1 MADIFSEF
9 GGAALP
15 AAESTQPADPFA
27 AFGGQAIQPTA
38 QPAQPEDPEM
48 EAWLEGIAAVESGG
62 VADPY
67 KARNPKTTAVGK
79 HQFIWSFWG
88 EKSKHIKNFANNPNL
103 TMEDFM
109 NDPDLQER
117 YVRYYYKDQVKNQ
130 AKGLAATY
138 KNVLKAR
145 GIRDTND
152 VKAVLHFRG
161 YDTTEQFLKTGIEP
175 DTEGYNKTI
184 KQYLE
189 TFRAA
194 QDEAKKRYEK
204 PAPTPTPTPAPQA
217 AQAPQAPQEDEGP
230 LAAFSTRQDYDK
242 LKADLNK
249 YVTLEDK
256 KKLDRPIILGGFMD
270 DVREKRVMPSEF
282 EALAR
287 KHGVKAE
294 DLKPWA
300 AFFGTPAAQMTVT
313 DTLLKEGWR
322 FAVGELGE
330 IILGGIPQKVM
341 IETQKDPKMV
351 AALDDLRTIAEN
363 KKGWVQRGAEIVG
376 GLMTGTGLA
385 KGAAKAASL
394 AGAGKTAQAAAA
406 TATGLAEAAAFGA
419 AQSERGKEVAGA
431 TVGLMFAGGLGAGV
445 AVAKGLGKAADKVN
459 KLRVKSSKALQD
471 ADPLLLERATAKAA
485 EESAGV
491 GSIFNTSI
499 ISNSSITGEDLRDA
513 RTLGEKLGKENV
525 DAIYDYAVKT
535 RPAKAEVVAENVRVK
550 ADELRRK
557 IEDVQFRLESP
568 RLAPENKAKLED
580 TLKSLQIT
588 LQKTD
593 VDPKLAVVRSTV
605 ENLTR
610 GLASDILGARISYK
624 QTDPIAALRVY
635 AKKPEVFKQDLDRYF
650 IKQAVRRTIR
660 AENYKAMPEQIST
673 LKRIGDVV
681 QASRFTAE
689 SIDRKYGTKV
699 QPLLDSFGRLYN
711 DMHSYILPRA
721 KETSDLIKQT
731 RAAGLA
737 EGDDLFKALSTGQKT
752 GDATKD
758 AAIDGWRN
766 LFDGVREDAG
776 AFGLDI
782 AYRKNYVPYKMKPM
796 EEVFAS
802 LNKAVD
808 DLRDRGITDLR
819 AVRPD
824 KETLDKL
831 RKDDVGKQ
839 LLDSLDILS
848 PGKGDYTT
856 KLVSVLNDVK
866 TGGINRVI
874 AARGL
879 QRGEEQLPALLQDT
893 DVGRLAQHWIQ
904 STFKAAVMRQP
915 IAELR
920 DMADLMKRIG
930 DKNANK
936 YLQNMVADLTGI
948 PRDGGLGR
956 ELGQIKQRMAAY
968 IQNKALNA
976 KTPAAR
982 NVYST
987 IGAFTDSLPL
997 MNTVMYGNALS
1008 GPRQLVNNISA
1019 VLTMTVPELGYV
1031 QGGKLVPKALIR
1043 TLNTVVRG
1051 EDIVVRNP
1059 QVAKRLGV
1067 NIGETVQVKSLK
1079 TILENEGM
1087 ASGQRFENLEKAIS
1101 TSLKKSVGREFTES
1115 GINKLSNLML
1125 FLFESSETVMRHMTR
1140 DMGKQVAQA
1149 YAAKS
1154 KDAVRFADSLPRS
1167 YRKMLDEAK
1176 TPEQAEKIVTDY
1188 LIAKTVFN
1196 YNTASASEVSRSLGP
1211 MLSTFTKWP
1220 TEILGDTINT
1230 FEKNGITGGMV
1241 DLAYRRF
1248 APLIALM
1255 TLDSVLNTEEMAK
1268 DDIGKYV
1275 IGRQG
1280 FKGMSPM
1287 NSLASVF
1294 EGEVAPPI
1302 LKIGGKGAAAAA
1314 TLDPE
1319 GALKVT
1325 KDALRLYA
1333 PSASLLNFID
1343 SMLEE

>member
-1 MADIFSEF
+1 MAEKDIFAEF
-9 GGAALP
+9 AVQP
-15 AAESTQPADPFA
+15 AQPAKADPFA
-27 AFGGQAIQPTA
+27 EFAVKPAAA
-38 QPAQPEDPEM
+38 QPAAPEDPEM
-48 EAWLEGIAAVESGG
+48 ESWLEGIAAVETGG
-62 VADPY
+62 EADPY
-67 KARNPKTTAVGK
+67 KARNPETSAVGK

-88 EKSKHIKNFANNPNL
+88 DKSKHIQKFAQNPNL
-103 TMEDFM
+103 TIDDFM

-130 AKGLAATY
+130 ANNLATKY
-138 KNVLKAR
+138 KDQLKAR
-145 GIRDTND
+145 GIRDVND
-152 VKAVLHFRG
+152 VKAIIHFRG
-161 YDTTEQFLKTGIEP
+161 YDTAEQYLKTGIEP
-175 DTEGYNKTI
+175 KTEAKNKTI
-184 KQYLE
+184 PQYLE
-189 TFRAA
+189 DFRAV
-194 QDEAKKRYEK
+194 QDEAMKKYQPE
-204 PAPTPTPTPAPQA
+204 PAPAPAPQA
-217 AQAPQAPQEDEGP
+217 EAADEGL
-230 LAAFSTRQDYDK
+230 LAPFKTRTDFSVLRKEFDK
-242 LKADLNK
+242 LVPA
-249 YVTLEDK
+249 EEAA
-256 KKLDRPIILGGFMD
+256 KLDKEVLENTPML
-270 DVREKRVMPSEF
+270 EPERVKEIRVLPSEL
-282 EALAR
+282 EGIAR

-294 DLKPWA
+294 DLKSWA
-300 AFFGTPAAQMTVT
+300 PFFGAPMATTGYWEELKQAPAAIA
-313 DTLLKEGWR
+313 GSI
-322 FAVGELGE
+322 GEALGF
-330 IILGGIPQKVM
+330 GVPQKLA
-341 IETQKDPKMV
+341 IEAQEDPKML
-351 AALDDLRTIAEN
+351 AALDDLRTVAEE
-363 KKGWVQRGAEIVG
+363 KKSGVVRLAELAGGIKAGVNLAGAAFKG
-376 GLMTGTGLA
+376 ATKL
-385 KGAAKAASL
+385 GAAKGVAKAAEV
-394 AGAGKTAQAAAA
+394 
-406 TATGLAEAAAFGA
+406 ATGLGEAAVAGA
-419 AQSERGKEVAGA
+419 AQAERGKEVAGA
-431 TVGLMFAGGLGAGV
+431 ATGLLFGGAITGAIGTAKAVG
-445 AVAKGLGKAADKVN
+445 AVSRKIND
-459 KLRVKSSKALQD
+459 LRTKSSKALQQ
-471 ADPLLLERATAKAA
+471 ADPLVFEKAAAKAA
-485 EESAGV
+485 EESEGV

-568 RLAPENKAKLED
+568 RLKPENKAKLED

-610 GLASDILGARISYK
+610 GLASDILGARVSYK
-624 QTDPIAALRVY
+624 QADPIAALRVY
-635 AKKPEVFKQDLDRYF
+635 AKKPEVFKRDLDRYF
-650 IKQAVRRTIR
+650 TKQAVRRAVR
-660 AENYKAMPEQIST
+660 AENYKAMPDAVPA
-673 LKRIGDVV
+673 LKRVGDALV
-681 QASRFTAE
+681 ASRFTAE
-689 SIDRKYGTKV
+689 GIDRKYGTKV

-752 GDATKD
+752 GDAAKD
-758 AAIDGWRN
+758 AAIDGWRK

-802 LNKAVD
+802 INKAVD
-808 DLRDRGITDLR
+808 DLRDRGIIDLR
-819 AVRPD
+819 AARPD

-839 LLDSLDILS
+839 LLESLDILS
-848 PGKGDYTT
+848 PGKGDYAT

-874 AARGL
+874 ASRGL
-879 QRGEEQLPALLQDT
+879 QRGEEKLPALLQDT
-893 DVGRLAQHWIQ
+893 DVGRLAQDWIQ

-920 DMADLMKRIG
+920 DVADLMKRIG

-956 ELGQIKQRMAAY
+956 ELGQIKQNMAAY

-976 KTPAAR
+976 KNPVAR
-982 NVYST
+982 SIYST
-987 IGAFTDSLPL
+987 LGAFSDSLPL

-1008 GPRQLVNNISA
+1008 GPRQIVNNISA

-1031 QGGKLVPKALIR
+1031 QGGKLVPKSLIR
-1043 TLNTVVRG
+1043 TFNTVIRG

-1067 NIGETVQVKSLK
+1067 SVGDTVRTKSLR
-1079 TILENEGM
+1079 TILENEGL

-1101 TSLKKSVGREFTES
+1101 TSLKKSVGREVTES
-1115 GINKLSNLML
+1115 AINNFSKFML
-1125 FLFESSETVMRHMTR
+1125 FAFEASETVMRHMTR
-1140 DMGKQVAQA
+1140 DMGKQVAEA

-1176 TPEQAEKIVTDY
+1176 TPEQAEKVMTDY
-1188 LIAKTVFN
+1188 LIAKTIFN
-1196 YNTASASEVSRSLGP
+1196 YNTASASEISRSLGP
-1211 MLSTFTKWP
+1211 MLATFTKWP

-1230 FEKNGITGGMV
+1230 FQKNGLTSGMA

-1255 TLDSVLNTEEMAK
+1255 TLDGLTGFQDAPEDSPVRNF
-1268 DDIGKYV
+1268 V
-1275 IGRQG
+1275 GRQG
-1280 FKGMSPM
+1280 FKAMSPM
-1287 NSLASVF
+1287 NSLASIF

-1319 GALKVT
+1319 SALKVS
-1325 KDALRLYA
+1325 KDAVRLYV
-1333 PSASLLNFID
+1333 PGGQWLLN
-1343 SMLEE
+1343 MVEEFSE